1 MDYRK
6 LFNFDLDIFQ
16 KKAIESINKYEDVL
30 VTAHTGSGKTVPA
43 EYAINDSIK
52 NGKRVIY
59 TSPIKSLSN
68 QKFFEFKKKY
78 PNITFGIL
86 TGDIKFNPNAQCII
100 MTTEILKNL
109 LYNKNLKLSSNI
121 STEIDISKD
130 VETVIFD
137 EVHYINDLHR
147 GKVWEE
153 CIILLPK
160 NIRLVMLS
168 ATIDNSLDFCKWIED
183 IKGKKVNL
191 YSTNKRVVPLTHYI
205 FMDAKN
211 KLFKGTKNDLLLDK
225 YTNKL
230 IPILDSNNIF
240 YQKDYE
246 QIYKISLNI
255 NKYVNRNYISSKGAL
270 NPIITYLKTH
280 NLLPAIF
287 FVFSR
292 AKCEDYASNIS
303 ISLNDLD
310 NLNEVNKNVTY
321 YLSLLKNN
329 YDYKKC
335 SQYIFHKKMWEKGIA
350 VHHSGLMPVFKEI
363 IELLF
368 SKGLIKVLFAT
379 ETFAVGVNMP
389 TKTVLY
395 AGISKYD
402 STTGFRNLYTHE
414 YLQMSGRAGRRGMDH
429 IGHVIHLPNFY
440 EILPTTEFKNIIK
453 GKSQGIVSK
462 FSLNYQFIL
471 KNILTTNTDI
481 LPFIQNSLLNKEI
494 KEDIQNTQI
503 KLNGLEYKNIDN
515 KDLYDEYY
523 YLTNPD
529 PYIKDSKKDLK
540 RRKERKVEIENIS
553 NFNNKYV
560 IYLNNF
566 ENNSIINKYKE
577 YIVYCEKLLENN
589 AIKVLNFLKEE
600 GYIKIDNIA
609 SINDVKKD
617 NISLKGIIASEINEC
632 NEILLTEM
640 IVNGCFDKLSIVE
653 IIALLSIFSDVKVSE
668 EDEKYDC
675 NIMNISSEMKQSLT
689 LIDEVS
695 KKYYRKEEISEINLN
710 NNWDIN
716 LNLIEYI
723 ISWLNKDNKV
733 QLPIF
738 EGNFIK
744 NMLQILNIAFTI
756 ENVLDIVNKVELKPK
771 FSSIPSYILKEEV
784 TIDSLYIYL

>member
-1 MDYRK
+1 MDYNE
-6 LFNFDLDIFQ
+6 LFNFDLDTFQ
-16 KKAIESINKYEDVL
+16 KKAIESINNYEDVL

-43 EYAINDSIK
+43 EYAINDSVR

-100 MTTEILKNL
+100 MTTEILRNL
-109 LYNKNLKLSSNI
+109 LYNKNLKLSSTI

-160 NIRLVMLS
+160 KIRLVMLS
-168 ATIDNSLDFCKWIED
+168 ATINNSLDFCKWIEN
-183 IKGKKVNL
+183 IKNKKVNL
-191 YSTNKRVVPLTHYI
+191 YSTDKRVVPLTHYI
-205 FMDAKN
+205 YMDAKN
-211 KLFKGTKNDLLLDK
+211 KSFKGTDNDVLLEK

-240 YQKDYE
+240 NQKDYE
-246 QIYKISLNI
+246 QLYKINSNI

-270 NPIITYLKTH
+270 NPIINYLKIH

-292 AKCEDYASNIS
+292 SKCEEFASNIS
-303 ISLNDLD
+303 VSLNDLE
-310 NLNEVNKNVTY
+310 NLNEVNKNVHY

-329 YDYKKC
+329 YDYTKC
-335 SQYIFHKKMWEKGIA
+335 NQYTLHKKMWEKGIA
-350 VHHSGLMPVFKEI
+350 VHHSGLMPIFKEI

-395 AGISKYD
+395 AGMSKYD
-402 STTGFRNLYTHE
+402 SMTGFRNLYTHE
-414 YLQMSGRAGRRGMDH
+414 YLQMSGRAGRRGLDPV
-429 IGHVIHLPNFY
+429 GHVIHLPNFY
-440 EILPTTEFKNIIK
+440 EILPTTEFKNIVK
-453 GKSQGIVSK
+453 GKSQGIISK

-481 LPFIQNSLLNKEI
+481 LPFIHNSLLNKEI
-494 KEDIQNTQI
+494 EDDIKNTRL
-503 KLNGLEYKNIDN
+503 KLNSLEYKSIENQE
-515 KDLYDEYY
+515 LYDEYY
-523 YLTNPD
+523 YLVNPD
-529 PYIKDSKKDLK
+529 PYIKYSKKDLK
-540 RRKERKVEIENIS
+540 KRKERKEEIENLS
-553 NFNNKYV
+553 NFNNKYEM
-560 IYLNNF
+560 YLNNF
-566 ENNSIINKYKE
+566 ENNCIIDKYNE
-577 YIVYCEKLLENN
+577 YILYCEKLLENN
-589 AIKVLNFLKEE
+589 AIKVLSFLKDE
-600 GYIKIDNIA
+600 GYIKIDNIK

-617 NISLKGIIASEINEC
+617 HITLKGILASEINEC

-640 IVNGCFDKLSIVE
+640 IVKGCFDKLEIKE

-668 EDEKYDC
+668 EDEKYDY
-675 NIMNISSEMKQSLT
+675 NIMCISSEMKKSLKI
-689 LIDEVS
+689 IDYIS
-695 KKYYRKEEISEINLN
+695 KKFYRIEEVNEINLN

-716 LNLIEYI
+716 LNLIEYV

-733 QLPIF
+733 QLPIL
-738 EGNFIK
+738 EGNYIK

-756 ENVLDIVNKVELKPK
+756 EKLLDIVNKVELKPK
-771 FSSIPSYILKEEV
+771 FSSIPSCILKEEV
-784 TIDSLYIYL
+784 TIDSLYIHL